1 MLSIIIPTLNE
12 EKYLPRLLDSL
23 KKQTYTDFEMIVA
36 DNHSKDATKSIA
48 RAAGCKIVEGGLPSQ
63 GRATG
68 AKVATGD
75 ILFFVDADCV
85 LRDDYLERAL
95 AEIKKRRLDC
105 AGGSISALDGTI
117 LDRFYFSFFNGWM
130 LLMQKISPHAAGC
143 SVFCSKEY
151 YDKIGGFNRT
161 IKLYEEHDFVRR
173 AAKMGRFG
181 ILSSVRVATSVR
193 RFVAE
198 GRLKTGIKLMISALY
213 RIFFG
218 EIKDDTFEYHYD
230 YKK

>member
-12 EKYLPRLLDSL
+12 EKYLPKLLDSL

-36 DNHSKDATKSIA
+36 DHHSSDATKSIA
-48 RAAGCKIVEGGLPSQ
+48 KAAGCRIVEGGLPAQ

-68 AKVATGD
+68 AKVAAGE
-75 ILFFVDADCV
+75 LFFFVDADCV

-95 AEIKKRRLDC
+95 AEIKKRKLDC
-105 AGGSISALDGTI
+105 AGGSISALDGNI
-117 LDRFYFSFFNGWM
+117 LDRFYFSFFNGWVR
-130 LLMQKISPHAAGC
+130 LMQHITPHAAGC
-143 SVFCSKEY
+143 SVFCSKEH

-173 AAKMGRFG
+173 AAKMGKFG
-181 ILSSVRVATSVR
+181 ILSSVRIATSVR

-218 EIKDDTFEYHYD
+218 EIKEDTFEYHYD

>member
-12 EKYLPRLLDSL
+12 EKYLPKLLDSL
-23 KKQTYTDFEMIVA
+23 KKQTFRNFEIIVA

-48 RAAGCKIVEGGLPSQ
+48 KAAGCRVVEGGLPAQ

-75 ILFFVDADCV
+75 MLFFVDADCV
-85 LRDDYLERAL
+85 LKSTYLEKAL
-95 AEIKKRRLDC
+95 AEIKERKLDA
-105 AGGSISALDGTI
+105 AGGAITALDGNF
-117 LDRFYFSFFNGWM
+117 LDAFYFWFFNGWM
-130 LLMQKISPHAAGC
+130 QLMQHITPHAAGC
-143 SVFCSKEY
+143 SVFCTKEH

-173 AAKMGRFG
+173 AAKMGTFR
-181 ILSSVRVATSVR
+181 ILSSVKTATSVR

-198 GRLKTGIKLMISALY
+198 GRLKTGVKLMISALY

-218 EIKDDTFEYHYD
+218 EIKEDTFEYHYD
-230 YKK
+230 YEK